1 MKKFI
6 SENLE
11 KIATIV
17 ASLTAGILLP
27 VAEILLFTGFVLV
40 MDTFTGIWAAK
51 SRGERIHSSKMKRV
65 LSKLLL
71 YPAIIIIAS
80 WAEKILPAIP
90 FIDGAAV
97 ILIAVEGKSILE
109 NASDILGYDL
119 LKVIKAY
126 ISDGKEGVLNFK
138 NNKDG
143 MGNKSV

>member
-27 VAEILLFTGFVLV
+27 VVEILLFTGFVLV
-40 MDTFTGIWAAK
+40 VDTITGIWAAK

-71 YPAIIIIAS
+71 YPAVIIVAS
-80 WAEKILPAIP
+80 WAEKILPGIP

-97 ILIAVEGKSILE
+97 ILISVEGKSILE
-109 NASDILGYDL
+109 NVSDILGYDFLKL
-119 LKVIKAY
+119 LKAY
-126 ISDGKEGVLNFK
+126 ISDGRKGLLEFK
-138 NNKDG
+138 NKKDDKNG
-143 MGNKSV
+143 K

>member
-51 SRGERIHSSKMKRV
+51 KRGERIHSSKMKRV